1 MSDEPKRKR
10 GNPNW
15 AKGGKDH
22 RPAFGNT
29 GDVPGWGG
37 PAKGP
42 GMVIT
47 ADNQPER
54 PPPEVIEARKA
65 AKLSA
70 AELARP
76 HAPDAIALYVA
87 VLNDPKEGSF
97 NRMAAADKLLARGY
111 GNTTQT
117 VVVETESLTPDERA
131 ARIAALQAKLA
142 ET

>member
-1 MSDEPKRKR
+1 MAKR
-10 GNPNW
+10 GNPDW
-15 AKGGKDH
+15 QPGGKNYKPPSGIPSDGH
-22 RPAFGNT
+22 KASG
-29 GDVPGWGG
+29 PGWGG
-37 PAKGP
+37 DAQGA

-54 PPPEVIEARKA
+54 PPPEVLEARKV

-76 HAPDAIALYVA
+76 HAEDAIALYVA

-117 VVVETESLTPDERA
+117 VIVEADTLSPDERA

>member
-1 MSDEPKRKR
+1 MSDTPKRKR

-15 AKGGKDH
+15 QPGGKDH
-22 RPAFGNT
+22 KPAT
-29 GDVPGWGG
+29 GIPAQGMGWGG
-37 PAKGP
+37 DAKGA

-47 ADNQPER
+47 SDNQPER
-54 PPPEVIEARKA
+54 PPPEVMEARKA

-76 HAPDAIALYVA
+76 HAPDAIALYVE
-87 VLNDPKEGSF
+87 VLNNPLEGSF

-117 VVVETESLTPDERA
+117 VIVEADTLTPDERA

-142 ET
+142 ES